1 MPAIMNELMETLKER
16 AVYLSSKRRSKKL
29 NNKINT
35 PWYKK
40 MSNTLL

>member
-1 MPAIMNELMETLKER
+1 MPAIMNELIETLKER
-16 AVYLSSKRRSKKL
+16 AVYLSSKRRRRKL

-40 MSNTLL
+40 ISNILL